1 MDSERPPRPFNLR
14 RWFLLVS
21 LIVTA
26 SVAWVTGTVLSRF
39 FVAETIERDALL
51 TAQFIQALA
60 EGEIRHS
67 TLGPALTMGPFLDDR
82 LDGARIGV
90 DNSELVRMRA
100 EFFDHIRRLPEALL
114 ASVFAPDGTIVW
126 STNPELENQRIE
138 GNTALDETLLSKR
151 RVAHGYLGGITG
163 ERPEQKML
171 RNPKDL
177 YIENYIPLLDAD
189 GQVASVIEIYKE
201 PEDLVRA
208 IRRGYRLIWVVTIL
222 AAATIHLALYAI
234 VRRAAV
240 LLDAQQRRLVEN
252 ETLVAVGEMASAVAH
267 GLRNPLASIRT
278 SAELA
283 IDADP
288 PPRKNLDDIITQVDR
303 MSKWVRELL
312 LYSRPLSDERASVDL
327 AASVG
332 DALRTFA
339 PQIARANIEV
349 VWPRGEAP
357 PPRALAHD
365 ALLAQA
371 LNSVLSNAIEAMPT
385 GGRLGIAIE
394 PDDRRR
400 CVTLTVTD
408 SGAGMSEKQLAMRF
422 KPFQTTKPGGLG
434 VGLALV
440 KRIME
445 RFGGE
450 VRIESREKAGTQV
463 HLAFNIAGE
472 GERNG

>member
-1 MDSERPPRPFNLR
+1 MDPDRTPRPFNLR

-21 LIVTA
+21 LIVTSA
-26 SVAWVTGTVLSRF
+26 VALVTGTYLSRF
-39 FVAETIERDALL
+39 FVAEAIERDAVL

-60 EGEIRHS
+60 ETEIRHAA
-67 TLGPALTMGPFLDDR
+67 LGPALTMGPFLDDR

-90 DNSELVRMRA
+90 DNDELARMRS
-100 EFFDHIRRLPEALL
+100 EFFDHIRHLPDALL

-126 STNPELENQRIE
+126 STNPELEDKRIE
-138 GNTALDETLLSKR
+138 GNLALDETLRSKR
-151 RVAHGYLGGITG
+151 RVAYGHLQGITS
-163 ERPEQKML
+163 EHAETKLL

-177 YIENYIPLLDAD
+177 YIENYIPMLDAN

-208 IRRGYRLIWVVTIL
+208 IRRGYRLIWIVTLL
-222 AAATIHLALYAI
+222 AALAVYVALYGI

-240 LLDAQQRRLVEN
+240 LLDEQQRRLVEN

-312 LYSRPLSDERASVDL
+312 LFSRPLSDERGGVDL
-327 AASVG
+327 ARSIG
-332 DALRTFA
+332 EALRAFE
-339 PQIARANIEV
+339 PQIARAGIEV
-349 VWPRGEAP
+349 VGPRSEGAL
-357 PPRALAHD
+357 PRALAND

-371 LNSVLSNAIEAMPT
+371 LNSILSNAIEAMPK
-385 GGRLGIAIE
+385 GGRLEVAIE
-394 PDDRRR
+394 PEPRRR
-400 CVTLTVTD
+400 RITLTVSD
-408 SGAGMSEKQLAMRF
+408 SGAGMSEKQLAMLF
-422 KPFQTTKPGGLG
+422 KPFLTTKRGGLG

-463 HLAFNIAGE
+463 HLSFRTAGD
-472 GERNG
+472 GGRNE